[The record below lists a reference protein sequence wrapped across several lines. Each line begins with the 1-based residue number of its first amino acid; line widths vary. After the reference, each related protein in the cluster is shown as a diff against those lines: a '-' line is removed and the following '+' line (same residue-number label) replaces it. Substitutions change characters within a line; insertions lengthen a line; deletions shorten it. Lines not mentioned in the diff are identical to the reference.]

1 MRKGG
6 APRSGLKSC
15 QMGGFTPFF
24 GMSLTVEDAR
34 GFHFDRFK
42 IFTRHDRKSGSTV
55 KRARFGL
62 DSPQA

>member
-1 MRKGG
+1 
-6 APRSGLKSC
+6 
-15 QMGGFTPFF
+15 
-24 GMSLTVEDAR
+24 MSLTVEDAR